1 MKIVIIGGGVAGL
14 AFGIMMTKKGHQ
26 VIINEKQHQIPT
38 MGNAFMMHDDGL
50 SVLKRILD
58 NKCDV
63 PGSLVDTFILKRPD
77 NTDVKHTKMEAW
89 QCVKRSDLI
98 NALLNVT
105 DKKTIKYNRAFSHFI
120 YENGKAF
127 AVVFENGDVEFGDFF
142 VGADGCNSQVRQ
154 LIFGETNFTKP
165 EVQEILGIVKGEDII
180 KKLNGVFTKYQDAKK
195 GISFGCIPFSNN
207 EAIWFNQFDIS
218 LTTKKL
224 TSKKD
229 FYDFTK
235 NILKDFPEIVHT
247 IIDSTDFSETYLWN
261 TKDFDAL
268 PSFHSK
274 NIVLIGDAAHLAL
287 PFTSAGT
294 TNALYDAE
302 ELANCLDE
310 NNNLT
315 VAFTNF
321 YLSRIESIKEH
332 ITLGRKLKFNFLH
345 PDLITDDDIEIPL
358 IKHSVINNNS
368 RKIDTQFEILYFT
381 DPICSTCWSIQ
392 PQLRKLKMDY
402 PNNLN
407 IKYMMGGLLP
417 SWKNFDRGG
426 IKKPEDVVGH
436 WKDVYLQSGMP
447 IDGSIWIEEPPDSS
461 YPPSIAFKAAQ
472 LQDIDK
478 AIIFLRRMNEIVF
491 LENKNIA
498 RVDVIIKAAYDA
510 GLDVARLLRDVNNKA
525 LNLFYKDLNYAKS
538 LEIDILPTFVFKVSG
553 EIKDY
558 LYGAQTYEIFEETML
573 KYQPKVLRSIP
584 PKSPADVFKQF
595 PTLTKPEFKFL
606 NNIDDD
612 AADKMINNMLQVGI
626 IKQLYTKAGFIFY
639 ANAV

>member
-229 FYDFTK
+229 FYDFT
-235 NILKDFPEIVHT
+235 
-247 IIDSTDFSETYLWN
+247 
-261 TKDFDAL
+261 
-268 PSFHSK
+268 
-274 NIVLIGDAAHLAL
+274 
-287 PFTSAGT
+287 
-294 TNALYDAE
+294 
-302 ELANCLDE
+302 
-310 NNNLT
+310 
-315 VAFTNF
+315 
-321 YLSRIESIKEH
+321 RI
-332 ITLGRKLKFNFLH
+332 
-345 PDLITDDDIEIPL
+345 
-358 IKHSVINNNS
+358 
-368 RKIDTQFEILYFT
+368 
-381 DPICSTCWSIQ
+381 
-392 PQLRKLKMDY
+392 
-402 PNNLN
+402 
-407 IKYMMGGLLP
+407 
-417 SWKNFDRGG
+417 
-426 IKKPEDVVGH
+426 
-436 WKDVYLQSGMP
+436 
-447 IDGSIWIEEPPDSS
+447 
-461 YPPSIAFKAAQ
+461 
-472 LQDIDK
+472 
-478 AIIFLRRMNEIVF
+478 
-491 LENKNIA
+491 
-498 RVDVIIKAAYDA
+498 
-510 GLDVARLLRDVNNKA
+510 
-525 LNLFYKDLNYAKS
+525 
-538 LEIDILPTFVFKVSG
+538 
-553 EIKDY
+553 
-558 LYGAQTYEIFEETML
+558 
-573 KYQPKVLRSIP
+573 
-584 PKSPADVFKQF
+584 
-595 PTLTKPEFKFL
+595 
-606 NNIDDD
+606 
-612 AADKMINNMLQVGI
+612 
-626 IKQLYTKAGFIFY
+626 
-639 ANAV
+639 